1 MSYPRI
7 SPAVIMA
14 VTRGEKIL
22 LARSRRFPTGFYSV
36 LAGFV
41 EPGETLE
48 QCVQREVREETG
60 MEVKNLRYFASQP
73 WPFPHSLMI
82 AFTAEHAA
90 GKSGSTRPSS
100 WMSAGTRRGA
110 SQHPRSRSPWRGGS
124 STGSPPRAAG
134 GRVKVALPVGGRQP
148 PVRGLSRYRVGDA
161 GHDDLRHFEFLVL
174 EAAQAG
180 LSWLTILRKRDAYRA
195 AYRGFDPVRVARFSS
210 RDVERLLGDA
220 GIVRNRAK
228 IASSI
233 NNARRFLE
241 VQKEFGSFDAYLWSW
256 TGGKPVLN
264 RWKEQSEIPPRSEL
278 SDAVAKDLKARG
290 FSFVGSTILYS
301 HLQAV
306 GVVNDHLLSCF
317 RGRELRGLRIVESS
331 PFLSAVT
338 FPVDERAHRR
348 CRGRRRYPRSGLRR
362 A

>member
-1 MSYPRI
+1 VKSRCPW
-7 SPAVIMA
+7 A
-14 VTRGEKIL
+14 GENPL
-22 LARSRRFPTGFYSV
+22 YVAY
-36 LAGFV
+36 
-41 EPGETLE
+41 
-48 QCVQREVREETG
+48 
-60 MEVKNLRYFASQP
+60 
-73 WPFPHSLMI
+73 HD
-82 AFTAEHAA
+82 AE
-90 GKSGSTRPSS
+90 
-100 WMSAGTRRGA
+100 WGT
-110 SQHPRSRSPWRGGS
+110 P
-124 STGSPPRAAG
+124 
-134 GRVKVALPVGGRQP
+134 
-148 PVRGLSRYRVGDA
+148 

-195 AYRGFDPVRVARFSS
+195 AYRGFDPARVARFAA

-264 RWKEQSEIPPRSEL
+264 RWKEQSEVPPRSDL
-278 SDAVAKDLKARG
+278 SDAVSKDLKARG

-317 RGRELRGLRIVESS
+317 RGRELRGQ
-331 PFLSAVT
+331 A
-338 FPVDERAHRR
+338 RR
-348 CRGRRRYPRSGLRR
+348 
-362 A
+362 